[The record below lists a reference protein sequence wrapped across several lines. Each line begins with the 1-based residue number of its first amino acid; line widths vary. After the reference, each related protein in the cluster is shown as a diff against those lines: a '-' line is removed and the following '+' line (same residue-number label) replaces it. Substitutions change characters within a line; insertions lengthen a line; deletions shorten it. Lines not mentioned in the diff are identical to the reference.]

1 MMGAILKKKA
11 NCLLFFAFYFF
22 VGLLVVQSSCT
33 PLRFAYANLTPSNF
47 YTGRAGSLRDTAH
60 LPKSSLTD
68 SDCIRN
74 PRRFFPPLAFDI
86 FTGLVFLHAKRYSIV
101 LLLRQRSPSPEEPFL
116 KRARKSSF
124 ICLLTE
130 KFPYDYWKI
139 LKHCTATANRA
150 KNIIVKIL
158 KQIIFN
164 KIKKQ
169 AFNLFFFNGSG
180 TWIRTTIR

>member
-1 MMGAILKKKA
+1 MMGAILKKEA

-74 PRRFFPPLAFDI
+74 HRRFFPPLAFDI
-86 FTGLVFLHAKRYSIV
+86 FTGLVIFTRKTILNRFAASPTESFTRGAIFKKSTQVIFYMPLNREVSLRLLENTQALHCN
-101 LLLRQRSPSPEEPFL
+101 
-116 KRARKSSF
+116 RKS
-124 ICLLTE
+124 CQKYNCENLKT
-130 KFPYDYWKI
+130 DY
-139 LKHCTATANRA
+139 
-150 KNIIVKIL
+150 
-158 KQIIFN
+158 F
-164 KIKKQ
+164 
-169 AFNLFFFNGSG
+169 
-180 TWIRTTIR
+180 